1 MLEMVTFIKEFHSI
15 GVDQDLIQ
23 FNTTTKP
30 RIINCIISYQQE
42 RFQSIQGADPTLL
55 AFSVFDASLWPDD
68 RVELGNYG
76 EEKNR
81 HLVEHFRPLL
91 EKNNF
96 EFEAVS

>member
-30 RIINCIISYQQE
+30 RIINCIISYMQE

-76 EEKNR
+76 EEKK
-81 HLVEHFRPLL
+81 P
-91 EKNNF
+91 
-96 EFEAVS
+96 SSC